1 MKERN
6 VLIGLGVVVLIAGY
20 LFLPVW
26 QAHNRYEGAA
36 NRAEKCAAG
45 QDLMLA
51 WRSLGF
57 QGLADDLRPHVS
69 MDCFI
74 ADVQSRVG

>member
-1 MKERN
+1 MNERN

-26 QAHNRYEGAA
+26 QARNRYYGADNA
-36 NRAEKCAAG
+36 AEKCAAG
-45 QDLMLA
+45 TDLILA

-57 QGLADDLRPHVS
+57 QGLADDWGPYVRL
-69 MDCFI
+69 DCYS
-74 ADVQSRVG
+74 ADVRARVG

>member
-1 MKERN
+1 MNERN

-26 QAHNRYEGAA
+26 QARNRYYGAD
-36 NRAEKCAAG
+36 NAA
-45 QDLMLA
+45 QRCEAAQEVVLA
-51 WRSLGF
+51 WRSVGF
-57 QGLADDLRPHVS
+57 QGLADDWARNVR